1 MGVQVRTFCF
11 QIPEIWLR
19 QASGNSLLHQMPEQ
33 LGHFQRVSYIGRI
46 EPGLKQGAV
55 FIEEHLPV
63 SAYGFAVFSRN
74 VGIYGIKYH
83 ADTIVHIGKTTRL
96 VSSVAKAMA
105 GHPCVGFAGHL
116 QKVTGMYGENSDLL
130 HVLGI
135 TGGTGLVIYEGQFR
149 FYRRLY
155 NGLRRLFRRDF
166 HRRRVRY
173 GFFCMVN
180 HFLFMYGSTEG
191 YAHRQFGSLD

>member
-11 QIPEIWLR
+11 QIPEVWFR

-33 LGHFQRVSYIGRI
+33 LGHFQRVSCIGRI
-46 EPGLKQGAV
+46 KPGLEQGAV
-55 FIEEHLPV
+55 FIEKHLPV
-63 SAYGFAVFSRN
+63 SAYGFAVFPRN

-83 ADTIVHIGKTTRL
+83 ADSIVHIGKTTRL

-130 HVLGI
+130 HGQRVQSVGKLCKNGVVPGVPI
-135 TGGTGLVIYEGQFR
+135 DAVFLAKFSDNAAGLLIFGTAYPAAL
-149 FYRRLY
+149 
-155 NGLRRLFRRDF
+155 
-166 HRRRVRY
+166 
-173 GFFCMVN
+173 
-180 HFLFMYGSTEG
+180 S
-191 YAHRQFGSLD
+191 